1 MMLVRFFRFPR
12 WGMFRCRP
20 SHRDTVWSC
29 RQTDMTIEHARTTF
43 RLEGLIASHNER
55 TGFDRLTSG
64 SRTQG
69 SLPVR
74 TTQSI
79 RQSVSQ
85 SEPFSQSDRHS
96 EPFSQSVRQ
105 QSSSQNHSVSQSD
118 TQNHSVNQS
127 DSQSSSQNHSVSQS
141 VRQNHSF
148 SQSDRTIQSVSQT
161 DYSFSQSIISSDRIR
176 NIFIKAILNI
186 QDHSECTC
194 HLCAFR

>member
-105 QSSSQNHSVSQSD
+105 SVKQSEPFSQSVSQAVRTIQSVRQ
-118 TQNHSVNQS
+118 TLRTIQSISQAVSQAVRTIQSVRHSEPF
-127 DSQSSSQNHSVSQS
+127 SQS
-141 VRQNHSF
+141 VRQSVKQSEPF
-148 SQSDRTIQSVSQT
+148 SQSDRHSEP
-161 DYSFSQSIISSDRIR
+161 FSQSVR
-176 NIFIKAILNI
+176 
-186 QDHSECTC
+186 
-194 HLCAFR
+194 

>member
-1 MMLVRFFRFPR
+1 MILVRFFRFSR
-12 WGMFRCRP
+12 WRMFRCRP

-29 RQTDMTIEHARTTF
+29 RQTDMTIEHASTTF

-74 TTQSI
+74 TIQSI

-85 SEPFSQSDRHS
+85 SEPFSQSG
-96 EPFSQSVRQ
+96 SQSVN
-105 QSSSQNHSVSQSD
+105 QNHSVSQTD

-127 DSQSSSQNHSVSQS
+127 GSQSSSQNHSVSQS

-148 SQSDRTIQSVSQT
+148 SQSIN
-161 DYSFSQSIISSDRIR
+161 SSDRIR

-186 QDHSECTC
+186 
-194 HLCAFR
+194 